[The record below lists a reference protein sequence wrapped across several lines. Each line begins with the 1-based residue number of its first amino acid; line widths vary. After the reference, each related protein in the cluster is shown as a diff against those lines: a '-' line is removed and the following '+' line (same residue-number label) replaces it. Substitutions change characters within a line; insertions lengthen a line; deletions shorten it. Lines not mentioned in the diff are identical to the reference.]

1 MLYNLFAAIIGCV
14 FNRIRGGGLTD
25 LAWKMNWA
33 HEGDETFW
41 KSFSKIIND
50 VVFGL
55 VFTFALNGYTFSHF
69 SFTTF
74 FILYGMMFL
83 GRAPGWGSYIGGMI
97 DKEVKGEKEIEQI
110 DEIILNKT
118 NYPVLRNTIALSLRG
133 AMWSVSLMVGFALV
147 AALGKAVLP
156 SSFVYL
162 GFVGLLMGPV
172 YLTAIEVSDRLLN
185 KGRGAGWQN
194 GELMFGFVLWGAT
207 AVTTLGI

>member
-1 MLYNLFAAIIGCV
+1 MIVLIAAFIGSI
-14 FNRIRGGGLTD
+14 FNRIRGGGLTN
-25 LAWKMNWA
+25 LAWKLNWA

-55 VFTFALNGYTFSHF
+55 FFTLALNEFSFSNF

-74 FILYGMMFL
+74 FIIYGMMFL

-118 NYPVLRNTIALSLRG
+118 
-133 AMWSVSLMVGFALV
+133 
-147 AALGKAVLP
+147 
-156 SSFVYL
+156 
-162 GFVGLLMGPV
+162 
-172 YLTAIEVSDRLLN
+172 
-185 KGRGAGWQN
+185 
-194 GELMFGFVLWGAT
+194 
-207 AVTTLGI
+207 